1 MDKNIFNEFVYKMQ
15 FCLFKILY
23 KLCTRKKLYISSFFK
38 FTMYVCMYIYIYT
51 NVNCFFKLFLLLLTE
66 IKTNELEKKAD
77 SVKDVATEDL
87 PSFESSAEK
96 DIKED
101 QIGALPPESTTSS
114 KGSELKVEIKTEGSV
129 NEESHNEE
137 SVKAESIKSESLK
150 SESIKSEN
158 VKDGSIKDESLNE
171 EPELT
176 IALPE
181 PELTIPQDSGELS
194 GNSNFLAEWNGSMK
208 FNGGFKKDHQ
218 SSSLLSIEPQKKNI
232 VKSSDMYVWN
242 W

>member
-1 MDKNIFNEFVYKMQ
+1 
-15 FCLFKILY
+15 
-23 KLCTRKKLYISSFFK
+23 
-38 FTMYVCMYIYIYT
+38 MYVYIYIYIYT

-96 DIKED
+96 DIKEE